1 MNMYVVIKYVRIR
14 ISCILATIKMT
25 SAMTDPGDDCVRQLN
40 IFQSLEAAMKELGVD
55 GKACLLRTICE
66 LQESP
71 VAEWTFVGELI
82 THFLTSVIAPG
93 RA

>member
-1 MNMYVVIKYVRIR
+1 
-14 ISCILATIKMT
+14 
-25 SAMTDPGDDCVRQLN
+25 
-40 IFQSLEAAMKELGVD
+40 MKELGVD

-82 THFLTSVIAPG
+82 THFLTSVLASMKG
-93 RA
+93 NLQKR